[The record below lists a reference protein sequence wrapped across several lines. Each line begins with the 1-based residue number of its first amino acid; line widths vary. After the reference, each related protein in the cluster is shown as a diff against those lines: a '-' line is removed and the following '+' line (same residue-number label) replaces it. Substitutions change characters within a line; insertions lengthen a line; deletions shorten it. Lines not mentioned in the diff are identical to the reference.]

1 MKLDIKKQT
10 HKLYTII
17 TQAYHSKCSSWKLS
31 SKARIAWG
39 TFSTCIQQGEKRK
52 RYHPKSDFQL
62 WQAAHI
68 STKNSINKPAM
79 NNRRLLI
86 AAVFHFMHPV
96 EKDSKK
102 HHKLTKNS
110 VSFNCRSKQ
119 VSRCCI
125 NFLHELTCQ
134 ILTNQSI
141 KIGRSWSVINAWLWW
156 AKWKASVL
164 YACWLLFPAVHLLF
178 ALCLK
183 PVVYTLKSL
192 CFCLLT

>member
-1 MKLDIKKQT
+1 MQL
-10 HKLYTII
+10 L
-17 TQAYHSKCSSWKLS
+17 
-31 SKARIAWG
+31 KAQVRPESLETFLTRI
-39 TFSTCIQQGEKRK
+39 QHGERK
-52 RYHPKSDFQL
+52 RCHPKSDFRL
-62 WQAAHI
+62 WQAAHF

-110 VSFNCRSKQ
+110 VSFSCQSKQ

-141 KIGRSWSVINAWLWW
+141 KIGRRAWPTREYGEGSEKHL
-156 AKWKASVL
+156 SS
-164 YACWLLFPAVHLLF
+164 LLLLLTGWIF
-178 ALCLK
+178 
-183 PVVYTLKSL
+183 VSEVSLKSK
-192 CFCLLT
+192 C